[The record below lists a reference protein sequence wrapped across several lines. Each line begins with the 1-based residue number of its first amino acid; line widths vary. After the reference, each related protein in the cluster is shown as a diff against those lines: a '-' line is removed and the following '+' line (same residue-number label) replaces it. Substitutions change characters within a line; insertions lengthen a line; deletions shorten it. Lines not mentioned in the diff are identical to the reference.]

1 MVDPNFLIIGTAAGG
16 TSFLT
21 EKLIQHPEIYL
32 PMEMR
37 PEPHFFYKSWEHSK
51 GLDYYRSRWFTSVPK
66 ASIAIGERSSSYLF
80 GGSGIAA
87 RIHQVY
93 PEMKFIAVLRNPVE
107 RTWANYRY
115 TVLEGL
121 ENLPFMEALTQERTR
136 IAQQDGIWA
145 EIQPFNYTGR
155 GFYSRQILEFLEFF
169 PAESLLFVKS
179 EDLAARTD
187 DILIEVMQFLGI
199 ATTDFV
205 FGSAT
210 NHTSV
215 DVRDPNLQV
224 QLRGL
229 IGEPYDRLVEAVR
242 RNEFDSVILE
252 EAIDPKLA
260 SLFTGNV
267 TSEKSTM
274 PDEARS
280 YLRELFADDIKQLG
294 ALVSFDVSE
303 WLAT

>member
-21 EKLIQHPEIYL
+21 EKLIQHPDIYL
-32 PMEMR
+32 PRQMR
-37 PEPHFFYKSWEHSK
+37 PEPHYFYKSWEYSK
-51 GLDYYRSRWFTSVPK
+51 GLDYYRSRWFSSVPK
-66 ASIAIGERSSSYLF
+66 ASIAVGERSSSYLF
-80 GGSGIAA
+80 GGSEVAA
-87 RIHQVY
+87 RIHQVF
-93 PEMKFIAVLRNPVE
+93 PDMKFIAVLRNPVE

-121 ENLPFMEALTQERTR
+121 ENLPFMEAITEEKTR

-155 GFYSRQILEFLEFF
+155 GFYARQILEFLEFF
-169 PAESLLFVKS
+169 PTEALLVVKS

-187 DILIEVMQFLGI
+187 DILIEIMRFLGLS
-199 ATTDFV
+199 TTDFG
-205 FGSAT
+205 FGPAT
-210 NHTSV
+210 DHTSV
-215 DVRDPNLQV
+215 DIRDPHLQT

-242 RNEFDSVILE
+242 RNEFDAVIKR
-252 EAIDPKLA
+252 EAIDPELV
-260 SLFTGNV
+260 SLFKSNV

-274 PDEARS
+274 SDEARS
-280 YLRELFADDIKQLG
+280 YLRELFADDIEQLRS
-294 ALVSFDVSE
+294 LVPFDVSD
-303 WLAT
+303 WLTK